1 MTTYDVEFIRQ
12 MPGRDEPAVIET
24 YELAAADLDRAIHRA
39 GLSLLTM
46 SFRIKP
52 ETFRIREVD
61 GAIVF

>member
-1 MTTYDVEFIRQ
+1 MMTYDVEFIRQ

-39 GLSLLTM
+39 GLSLLTR
-46 SFRIKP
+46 SFRVKP
-52 ETFRIREVD
+52 EAFRIREID